1 MGKLDV
7 EGVLA
12 KNSWFASLPAEL
24 SESILHAGRI
34 RYFESSL
41 IYSADD
47 TADGLFALVSGQ
59 IRLMRTSA
67 TGQLAF
73 LAIASP
79 GAWFGVSGALDGR
92 PHAYDAI
99 AIGETA
105 VFHLSQEKMTQVIGG
120 RIEHHA
126 AFVRLLCHHYRVAV
140 GYVCALRTHP
150 PIQVLAHELIRMAS
164 RHGQRIESGVRIDL
178 RLSQEDWAAMVGVGR
193 QTINRLLKKLEE
205 KGIASVNYA
214 SITIHRMD
222 ALEDLVANKTAQ
234 ISEFSLPHPVSSPAH
249 NQKLLRT
256 K

>member
-12 KNSWFASLPAEL
+12 RNSWFASLPAEL

-34 RYFESSL
+34 RSFESSL

-67 TGQLAF
+67 NGKLTF

-99 AIGETA
+99 AIGETT

-120 RIEHHA
+120 RIDHYA

-140 GYVCALRTHP
+140 EYVSALRTHP
-150 PIQVLAHELIRMAS
+150 PILVLAHELVRMAG
-164 RHGQRIESGVRIDL
+164 RHGQRIDNGVRIDL

-205 KGIASVNYA
+205 KGIASVDYA

-222 ALEDLVANKTAQ
+222 ALESLVADETVRD
-234 ISEFSLPHPVSSPAH
+234 L
-249 NQKLLRT
+249 
-256 K
+256 

>member
-34 RYFESSL
+34 RHFESAL
-41 IYSADD
+41 IYAADD
-47 TADGLFALVSGQ
+47 TADGLFAP

-67 TGQLAF
+67 TGQLSF

-79 GAWFGVSGALDGR
+79 GAWFGLSGALDGR

-99 AIGETA
+99 AIGQTA
-105 VFHLSQEKMTQVIGG
+105 VFHLSQEKLTQVIGG
-120 RIEHHA
+120 DIDHYA

-140 GYVCALRTHP
+140 EYVAALRTHP
-150 PIQVLAHELIRMAS
+150 PIQVLAHELIRMAG
-164 RHGQRIESGVRIDL
+164 RHGQPIEDGVRIDL

-222 ALEDLVANKTAQ
+222 ALESLLANKSVHG
-234 ISEFSLPHPVSSPAH
+234 I
-249 NQKLLRT
+249 
-256 K
+256 

>member
-1 MGKLDV
+1 MGKVDV

-12 KNSWFASLPAEL
+12 RNSWFANLPAEL
-24 SESILHAGRI
+24 SESILHAGRL
-34 RYFESSL
+34 RFFESSL

-47 TADGLFALVSGQ
+47 KADGIFALVSGQ
-59 IRLMRTSA
+59 VRLMRTSA

-79 GAWFGVSGALDGR
+79 GAWFGLSSALDGR

-105 VFHLSQEKMTQVIGG
+105 VFHLSQEKFTQLIGG
-120 RIEHHA
+120 RIDNYTV
-126 AFVRLLCHHYRVAV
+126 FVKLLCHHFRVAV
-140 GYVCALRTHP
+140 EYVSALRTHP
-150 PIQVLAHELIRMAS
+150 PILVLAHELIRMAG
-164 RHGQRIESGVRIDL
+164 RHGQRTENGVRIDL

-222 ALEDLVANKTAQ
+222 ALESLIADETVRDL
-234 ISEFSLPHPVSSPAH
+234 
-249 NQKLLRT
+249 
-256 K
+256 

>member
-12 KNSWFASLPAEL
+12 TNNWFASLPAEL
-24 SESILHAGRI
+24 SEGILHAGRL
-34 RYFESSL
+34 RHFESSL
-41 IYSADD
+41 IYAADD

-67 TGQLAF
+67 TGQLTF

-79 GAWFGVSGALDGR
+79 GAWFGISAALDGR
-92 PHAYDAI
+92 PYAYDAI
-99 AIGETA
+99 AIGQTA

-120 RIEHHA
+120 RIDYYA

-140 GYVCALRTHP
+140 EYVSALRTHP
-150 PIQVLAHELIRMAS
+150 PLLVLAHELIRMAG
-164 RHGQRIESGVRIDL
+164 RHGQRIENGIRIDL

-205 KGIASVNYA
+205 KGIASVSYA

-222 ALEDLVANKTAQ
+222 ALESLVANKTVHD
-234 ISEFSLPHPVSSPAH
+234 I
-249 NQKLLRT
+249 
-256 K
+256 

>member
-12 KNSWFASLPAEL
+12 RNSWFASLPAEL

-34 RYFESSL
+34 RSFESSL

-47 TADGLFALVSGQ
+47 TEDGLFALVSGQ

-67 TGQLAF
+67 NGKLTF

-92 PHAYDAI
+92 PHAY
-99 AIGETA
+99 
-105 VFHLSQEKMTQVIGG
+105 
-120 RIEHHA
+120 R
-126 AFVRLLCHHYRVAV
+126 
-140 GYVCALRTHP
+140 
-150 PIQVLAHELIRMAS
+150 
-164 RHGQRIESGVRIDL
+164 QRIDNGVRIDL

-193 QTINRLLKKLEE
+193 QTINRLFKKLEE
-205 KGIASVNYA
+205 KGIASVSYA

-222 ALEDLVANKTAQ
+222 ALESLVADKTVQ
-234 ISEFSLPHPVSSPAH
+234 DS
-249 NQKLLRT
+249 
-256 K
+256 

>member
-34 RYFESSL
+34 RHFESAL
-41 IYSADD
+41 IYAADD
-47 TADGLFALVSGQ
+47 TADGLFALLSGQ

-67 TGQLAF
+67 TGQLSF
-73 LAIASP
+73 LAIASR
-79 GAWFGVSGALDGR
+79 GAWFGLSGALDGR

-99 AIGETA
+99 AIGQTA
-105 VFHLSQEKMTQVIGG
+105 VFHLSQEKLTQVIGG
-120 RIEHHA
+120 DIDHYA

-140 GYVCALRTHP
+140 EYVAALRTHP
-150 PIQVLAHELIRMAS
+150 PIQVLAHELIRMAG
-164 RHGQRIESGVRIDL
+164 RHGQPIEDGVRIDL

-222 ALEDLVANKTAQ
+222 ALESLLANKSVHG
-234 ISEFSLPHPVSSPAH
+234 I
-249 NQKLLRT
+249 
-256 K
+256 

>member
-12 KNSWFASLPAEL
+12 RNNWFESLPAEL
-24 SESILHAGRI
+24 SENILHAGRI
-34 RYFESSL
+34 RYFENSL
-41 IYSADD
+41 IYAADD

-59 IRLMRTSA
+59 VRLMRTSA

-79 GAWFGVSGALDGR
+79 GAWFGISGALDGR

-99 AIGETA
+99 AIGDTA

-120 RIEHHA
+120 RIDHYA
-126 AFVRLLCHHYRVAV
+126 AFVRLLCNHYRVAV
-140 GYVCALRTHP
+140 EYVLALRTHP
-150 PIQVLAHELIRMAS
+150 PLLVLAHELIRMAG
-164 RHGQRIESGVRIDL
+164 RHGQRIENGVRIDL
-178 RLSQEDWAAMVGVGR
+178 QLSQEDWAAMVGVGR

-222 ALEDLVANKTAQ
+222 ALENLAASRTAHD
-234 ISEFSLPHPVSSPAH
+234 I
-249 NQKLLRT
+249 
-256 K
+256 